1 MSSITLNPAEQA
13 FCRYLAERR
22 HASNRSAG
30 VQNQRIGPQDDAFTD
45 LNGMGGE
52 WVFCKATRL
61 YPDTKIAP
69 QHGGYDV
76 VTHKDYTAD
85 IKTTPY
91 ENGRLLAVAGKTLSD
106 AQVYVLVIGRFPT
119 YRIAGWAWAGELLV
133 PQNLVDLGYGQT
145 YALPQSALHKMEG

>member
-1 MSSITLNPAEQA
+1 VITLNPAEQA

-30 VQNQRIGPQDDAFTD
+30 VANQRIGPQDDAFTD

-52 WVFCKATRL
+52 WAFCRMTRH
-61 YPDTKIAP
+61 YPDTSIDP
-69 QHGGYDV
+69 RHGGYDV
-76 VTHKDYTAD
+76 LTHRDYTAE
-85 IKTTPY
+85 IKTTGL
-91 ENGRLLAVAGKTLSD
+91 EGGQLLVKRNKTLSD

-133 PQNLVDLGYGQT
+133 PDNLVDLGHGLT
-145 YALPQSALHKMEG
+145 YAMHQERLHKEGL